1 MLHVVPCMSLCRC
14 ENTRGAERQIRF
26 LVYSLELA
34 SRRADESGE
43 LARRLPIPRN
53 HLYTVSEL

>member
-1 MLHVVPCMSLCRC
+1 MSTCRC

-43 LARRLPIPRN
+43 LARRLHLPCS
-53 HLYTVSEL
+53 HLYVVIEV